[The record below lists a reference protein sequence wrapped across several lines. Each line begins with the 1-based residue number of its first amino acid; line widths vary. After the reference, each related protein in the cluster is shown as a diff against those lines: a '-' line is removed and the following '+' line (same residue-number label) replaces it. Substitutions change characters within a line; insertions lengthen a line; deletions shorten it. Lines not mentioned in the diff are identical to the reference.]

1 MGEQDDLAAD
11 SKGGGKGSV
20 SGQQRALEALGQR
33 DVRGVVDGEVVA
45 KLEAPSKESD
55 VWCSKQGKIL
65 EVVDGERRAPKVDI
79 TATNRGTPLA
89 PRCKRRPSARTDRR
103 RLA

>member
-45 KLEAPSKESD
+45 KLEAPS
-55 VWCSKQGKIL
+55 
-65 EVVDGERRAPKVDI
+65 
-79 TATNRGTPLA
+79 
-89 PRCKRRPSARTDRR
+89 
-103 RLA
+103 